1 MRILKLLVKIG
12 VSAGLIAFM
21 LHTFDVKG
29 LADHLREASP
39 WSLAAVVMISIAMA
53 PLHAARWLVVVRA
66 AGGRLALGP
75 ATKMVLIGYFFSQVL
90 PSAVG
95 GDAVRTW
102 CAYRAG
108 LRASDAVNSV
118 VLDRAI
124 ALVGLMLLGAFTL
137 PWLAD
142 RVGDATLVNAFAAVI
157 VLGIGGFAAFVG
169 FGGLTKALTR
179 WRVGRLLSRLAD
191 LARATMLT
199 PARVVPLLAISIGG
213 FVVAC
218 WLVYMIAR
226 GMSLE
231 IRFTDCLLLVPP
243 VLLASVIPVSIAGW
257 GMREGAMVVALG
269 FAGVAP
275 AAAFVVS
282 VLYGLCVAAASLPGS
297 LFWLAGDYS
306 SGALAEVER
315 FEESA
320 GER

>member
-1 MRILKLLVKIG
+1 MRILKLLVKMG
-12 VSAGLIAFM
+12 VSVSLIAIM
-21 LHTFDVKG
+21 LHTFDARGV
-29 LADHLREASP
+29 ADHFLKASP
-39 WSLAAVVMISIAMA
+39 WSLAAVVVISIAMA
-53 PLHAARWLVVVRA
+53 PVHAARWLIVVRA

-75 ATKMVLIGYFFSQVL
+75 ATQMVLIGYFFSQAL

-95 GDAVRTW
+95 GDAVRMW

-118 VLDRAI
+118 VLDRVI

-137 PWLAD
+137 PWLSD
-142 RVGDATLVNAFAAVI
+142 RVGDATVVNVFAAVI
-157 VLGIGGFAAFVG
+157 ALGIGGFAAFVG
-169 FGGLTKALTR
+169 LGGLTKALSR
-179 WRVGRLLSRLAD
+179 WRAGRLLSRFAD

-199 PARVVPLLAISIGG
+199 PARIVPLLAISIGG

-231 IRFTDCLLLVPP
+231 ISFTDCLMLVPP
-243 VLLASVIPVSIAGW
+243 VLLASAIPVSIAGW

-275 AAAFVVS
+275 AAAFALS

-297 LFWLAGDYS
+297 LFWLASDYS
-306 SGALAEVER
+306 AGALAEVEH
-315 FEESA
+315 FEKDA